1 MLSRAIE
8 RVLNWFW
15 PPQPAISEQELE
27 YVDNLHSRL
36 QFKTP
41 YRSKRVLL
49 TVAGM
54 VGIFLV
60 WSWFAEIDE
69 VSRGQGRVIP
79 SQQLQ
84 VVQNLEGGILQQVLV
99 REGEQVRQGQVLMGI
114 DQTRFRADVR
124 EQQHQRTTLMA
135 DIARY
140 QAELAS
146 VRVESTRAF
155 LQIQPPDFS
164 QLDADSPSLLFYQA
178 LFQERMQGLENSF
191 AIIAEQI
198 QQRQQERSEIES
210 RIRHLERS
218 MALVEQELNLTRPLA
233 RRGVVSE
240 VELLQLERQFNEVQS
255 ELASARYHL
264 PKVLAALQESLRK
277 QVEAALQFRTESQQK
292 LAEASSRLAVLEESL
307 VQLSDRLTRTQVV
320 SPVNGVINSIRINT
334 IGGVIQPGMDLIE
347 IVPQEEAL
355 VVEARM
361 SPRDIAFIRPGL
373 TAVVK
378 LTAYDFTIY
387 GGLAGTLEYISA
399 DAMLDEQGNSYY
411 LVRIRTEGSF
421 LDADGEVLPIMP
433 GMMASVDI
441 ITGKRTLFQY
451 LVKPITRAKQ
461 SALKER

>member
-155 LQIQPPDFS
+155 LQIQSPDFS

>member
-1 MLSRAIE
+1 MLSKAIE
-8 RVLNWFW
+8 RILQWFW

-27 YVDNLHSRL
+27 YVDDLHSRL
-36 QFKTP
+36 HFKTP

-49 TVAGM
+49 TIACM
-54 VGIFLV
+54 TIIFLV

-84 VVQNLEGGILQQVLV
+84 IVQNLEGGILQQVMV

-124 EQQHQRTTLMA
+124 EQQHQRTTLLA

-140 QAELAS
+140 RAELAS

-155 LQIQPPDFS
+155 LDIQPPYFS
-164 QLDADSPSLLFYQA
+164 QLEADSPTQLFYKA

-191 AIIAEQI
+191 GIIAEQI

-218 MALVEQELNLTRPLA
+218 LALVEQELNLTRPLA

-255 ELASARYHL
+255 ELASARYNL
-264 PKVLAALQESLRK
+264 PKIVAALQESLRK
-277 QVEAALQFRTESQQK
+277 QVDVALQFRTESQHK

-320 SPVNGVINSIRINT
+320 SPVNGIINAIRINT

-421 LDADGEVLPIMP
+421 LDADGAALPIMP

>member
-1 MLSRAIE
+1 MLSKLLE
-8 RVLNWFW
+8 RLLNWFW
-15 PPQPAISEQELE
+15 PAQPAISDHELE
-27 YVDNLHSRL
+27 YIDDLHSRL
-36 QFKTP
+36 HFKTP
-41 YRSKRVLL
+41 YRAKRVLTTL
-49 TVAGM
+49 MLM
-54 VGIFLV
+54 VVFFLV

-84 VVQNLEGGILQQVLV
+84 VVQNLEGGILQQIMV
-99 REGEQVRQGQVLMGI
+99 REGEHVRQGQVLMGI
-114 DQTRFRADVR
+114 DQTRFLADVR
-124 EQQHQRTTLMA
+124 EQQHQRTTLLA
-135 DIARY
+135 DMARY
-140 QAELAS
+140 RAELAS
-146 VRVESTRAF
+146 VRVESNRAF
-155 LQIQPPDFS
+155 LQIQSPDFS
-164 QLDADSPSLLFYQA
+164 ALDAEAPALLFYQA
-178 LFQERMQGLENSF
+178 LFQERMQSLENTF

-218 MALVEQELNLTRPLA
+218 KALVEQELNLTRPLA

-255 ELASARYHL
+255 ELSSARYNL
-264 PKVLAALQESLRK
+264 PKVVAALQESLRK
-277 QVEAALQFRTESQQK
+277 QVDAALQFRTDSQQK
-292 LAEASSRLAVLEESL
+292 LAEASSRLSVLEESL

-320 SPVNGVINSIRINT
+320 SPVNGIINSIRINT

-361 SPRDIAFIRPGL
+361 SPRDIAYIRPGL

-387 GGLAGTLEYISA
+387 GGLPGTLEYISA
-399 DAMLDEQGNSYY
+399 DAMLDEQGQSYY

-421 LDADGEVLPIMP
+421 LDANGEALPIMP